1 MGLPARQ
8 RRVLG
13 RIESTLRGSDPRL
26 AALYSIFAR
35 LTREEEMP
43 RIEQL
48 RHRAVLL
55 LSRVRLRFAAVRAVA
70 GRRLLPRPRV
80 VLLFP
85 LALCLAVAS
94 IVFAIRAAGHGP
106 KCTPV
111 MQVSAASTRPSGSNL
126 CRQPLPL
133 GYMGHLA
140 ASLVSI

>member
-43 RIEQL
+43 RIEEL
-48 RHRAVLL
+48 RHRAMFF
-55 LSRVRLRFAAVRAVA
+55 LSRVRLRLAAVGAVA
-70 GRRLLPRPRV
+70 SRRLLPPPRA

-85 LALCLAVAS
+85 LALCLAAAS

-106 KCTPV
+106 NCTPV
-111 MQVSAASTRPSGSNL
+111 MQVSAASTHPPASKL
-126 CRQPLPL
+126 CRGAPL
-133 GYMGHLA
+133 GYIGH
-140 ASLVSI
+140 